1 MKKSLTFIFAA
12 ALLVSC
18 QQEENEAT
26 TPANS
31 RITISPIITRAT
43 EVNFETGDKIGV
55 TITQNG
61 DFVYAENKQMTY
73 NDGVFAGDL
82 LWYPEGND
90 KSQIVAYYP
99 YKESNTPASFTVET
113 DQTSGYGASD
123 FMAAKKS
130 DVLPTTNVISMNF
143 KHMFTKLVINVTKEV
158 EANISS
164 IALKGSIPTA
174 TLDLSALTVTADAN
188 ASATSIVAQ
197 AVKANETYRAII
209 VPQTVALT
217 LEVATS
223 DGKTLSQKLTST
235 TLAQGGQYS
244 VNIRVLPDDIE
255 VKLSGDIE
263 NWTDEGEI
271 GADNEIPFEEHL
283 DQNYF
288 LYDNVKYKTVTLSNG
303 TTWMAEPLRYV
314 PDGYTPSSDPAA
326 DSHIWYPYELVT
338 VDGTLTAKA
347 LQDAT
352 SIKQYGYLYDIH
364 AALSGKAVTPEN
376 CYDFEGAQ
384 GICPKGWHIPTR
396 AEYFSLVGNSTKDA
410 DGNSL
415 ENGKD
420 ALFYDT
426 AYDGGKIPTLNEAK
440 FNYQFSGVRMSTG
453 YSAVPKYQATAITS
467 SNSTVT
473 EWFGKPSMSYY
484 MTSTAYKPIY
494 STSTGDLT
502 NIQFFGLMSTFSMA
516 KYPEGRLSLSY
527 ISVLSGQTVRCVKNQ
542 N

>member
-303 TTWMAEPLRYV
+303 TTWMAEPLIYL
-314 PDGYTPSSDPAA
+314 PKGYTPSSDPTA
-326 DSHIWYPYELVT
+326 DSHVWYPYEITADGAT
-338 VDGTLTAKA
+338 V
-347 LQDAT
+347 AT
-352 SIKQYGYLYDIH
+352 TKESAIKELGYLYDFQ
-364 AALSGKAVTPEN
+364 AALGGKEITDSN
-376 CYDFEGAQ
+376 LTSFEGAQ

-396 AEYFSLVGNSTKDA
+396 LEYFNLVGKTTNDA
-410 DGNSL
+410 DGKVPAD
-415 ENGKD
+415 GDK
-420 ALFYDT
+420 ALFMIQLMMEPNIIT
-426 AYDGGKIPTLNEAK
+426 DGCRIQLPILRCSYGNKSYRRRQL
-440 FNYQFSGVRMSTG
+440 
-453 YSAVPKYQATAITS
+453 PKTAIADDAKIQAA
-467 SNSTVT
+467 
-473 EWFGKPSMSYY
+473 WHGKPAMNYL

-494 STSTGDLT
+494 NSTSGLLT
-502 NIQFFGLMSTFSMA
+502 NIQFFGLMSTINA
-516 KYPEGRLSLSY
+516 TKYPEGRLSLSY
-527 ISVLSGQTVRCVKNQ
+527 VSIKAGMQVRCIRDQAGN
-542 N
+542 